1 MRTIAFVNKK
11 GGVGK
16 TRSAVETAYI
26 LAVCYQQRV
35 LLVDMDG
42 QGNATDVILGRQGS
56 GSVAALLSNLATCYD
71 EVTEKTDIPNLD
83 IIPASEELDQL
94 DLEFMMGEKRPG
106 LQTIRDMRMN
116 IEEDDAYDI
125 MVIDCPPHYSAGC
138 INAIAAAD
146 TIVIP
151 TTTDA
156 FATTGMDGLIGQIEN
171 IRKICPT
178 VRVAGCLVTRYSND
192 AVDQDAVNYLREE
205 APVRVFDTVI
215 RESTEKVKGSSWA
228 GKTSQ
233 EWSPWCNTSRDYRS
247 FVAELVRKEGLVHVD
262 A

>member
-1 MRTIAFVNKK
+1 MRTIAYVNKK

-26 LAVCYQQRV
+26 LAVLYQQRV

-42 QGNATDVILGRQGS
+42 QANATNVILGHYDGD
-56 GSVAALLSNLATCYD
+56 GVAALLSAAVTCYS
-71 EVTEKTDIPNLD
+71 EVVEKTEIPNLD
-83 IIPASEELDQL
+83 IIPASEALDQL
-94 DLEFMMGEKRPG
+94 DLEYMLSDSRPN
-106 LQTIRDMRMN
+106 LKALNDVRIC
-116 IEEDDAYDI
+116 IEEDDAYDV

-156 FATTGMDGLIGQIEN
+156 FAATGMSGLVDQIVSVRN
-171 IRKICPT
+171 ICPT
-178 VRVAGCLVTRYSND
+178 VRVAGCLVTRYNND
-192 AVDQDAVNYLREE
+192 DVDQDVVEYLREE
-205 APVRVFDTVI
+205 IPVPVFRTLI

-247 FVAELVRKEGLVHVD
+247 FVAELVQKEGLSYGN